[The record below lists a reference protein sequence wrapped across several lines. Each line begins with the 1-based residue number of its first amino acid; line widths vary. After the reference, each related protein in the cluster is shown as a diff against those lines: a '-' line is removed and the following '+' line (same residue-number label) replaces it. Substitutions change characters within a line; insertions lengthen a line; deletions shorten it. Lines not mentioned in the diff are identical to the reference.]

1 MKARIIFSLA
11 IVFVLVGCA
20 PVSYIPP
27 PSYAPP
33 SVDYFQRGQSNYEKG
48 DYDLAIQNW
57 TEAIRRNQN
66 KAAAYGNRGLAYA
79 AKGKH
84 DLAMRDLTE
93 VIRLD
98 PKNAAA
104 YYNRGIAYAEK
115 DEYNLAIRDCTE
127 AIHLDPKY
135 AAAYYNR
142 GWVYNK
148 KGEYDLAIRDY
159 NETIHLNPNHPH
171 AYNNRKIAIRARDE
185 KAETKLREAEN
196 ARQRKAAQRKAEA
209 ERRKAAELKRAQRKA
224 EAEASRMKPTLVS
237 WRAPR
242 KTRILSVGVGD
253 FKDTAIPRID
263 YAESDARGFASLIRS
278 SGIPEENISHLTNK
292 DAYRNDI
299 TDALIKLKMATTES
313 SETAIFYFS
322 GHGAPLIKNGK
333 IVDAVLVPYNAREN
347 SLEYTGIKISML
359 RELLSDT
366 RGNWIVI
373 LDACF
378 SGRKGRSLMAK
389 NIKGIC
395 VVSKDFT
402 VAPKS
407 RKNNWWITATS
418 GDNFANDFPKQ
429 NHGLFT
435 YYFLKALNGEKSVDA
450 NEDGLIS
457 VKEAFNWTK
466 KEVSAVSAKSLG
478 RLQVPE
484 LIGKGDT
491 ILTIPR

>member
-20 PVSYIPP
+20 QYTT
-27 PSYAPP
+27 P
-33 SVDYFQRGQSNYEKG
+33 SVNYSQRGLDHFNNGE
-48 DYDLAIQNW
+48 YD
-57 TEAIRRNQN
+57 
-66 KAAAYGNRGLAYA
+66 
-79 AKGKH
+79 
-84 DLAMRDLTE
+84 
-93 VIRLD
+93 
-98 PKNAAA
+98 
-104 YYNRGIAYAEK
+104 
-115 DEYNLAIRDCTE
+115 LAIRDCTKAIRLNPRDFAAYHNRGFAYDRKGEHDLAIRDYNE
-127 AIHLDPKY
+127 AIHINPNHAMTY
-135 AAAYYNR
+135 NNR
-142 GWVYNK
+142 GIAYCN

-159 NETIHLNPNHPH
+159 NETIHLDPNHPH
-171 AYNNRKIAIRARDE
+171 AYENRKIAIRARDE
-185 KAETKLREAEN
+185 KAKTKLRESEK
-196 ARQRKAAQRKAEA
+196 ARQREAAQRKA
-209 ERRKAAELKRAQRKA
+209 AELNRAQRKV
-224 EAEASRMKPTLVS
+224 EAAAPRMKPTQVS

-253 FKDTAIPRID
+253 FKDTAIPKID
-263 YAESDARGFASLIRS
+263 YAESDARGFASLAKS
-278 SGIPEENISHLTNK
+278 SGIPEENITRLTNK
-292 DAYRNDI
+292 DACRNAI
-299 TDALIKLKMATTES
+299 TYALIKLKMATTER

-322 GHGAPLIKNGK
+322 GHGAPIVKNGK
-333 IVDAVLVPYNAREN
+333 IVDAALVPYDAGEN
-347 SLEYTGIKISML
+347 SLEYTGIKISTL
-359 RELLSDT
+359 QELLSDT

-378 SGRKGRSLMAK
+378 SGKEGRSLMAK

-395 VVSKDFT
+395 VVPKDFN

-407 RKNNWWITATS
+407 TMNNWWITATS
-418 GDNFANDFPKQ
+418 GDNFANDFPKEKS
-429 NHGLFT
+429 GLFT

-484 LIGKGDT
+484 LIGQGDT

>member
-11 IVFVLVGCA
+11 AVFILVGCA
-20 PVSYIPP
+20 TH
-27 PSYAPP
+27 SYAPP

-127 AIHLDPKY
+127 AIHLDPKN
-135 AAAYYNR
+135 AAAYNNR
-142 GWVYNK
+142 GWAYNK
-148 KGEYDLAIRDY
+148 KGEYNLAIRDY
-159 NETIHLNPNHPH
+159 NEAIHLDPKHTL
-171 AYNNRKIAIRARDE
+171 AYENRGIAIRARDE
-185 KAETKLREAEN
+185 KAETKLREAEKT
-196 ARQRKAAQRKAEA
+196 RQRE
-209 ERRKAAELKRAQRKA
+209 AAELNRAQRKVEVVA
-224 EAEASRMKPTLVS
+224 PRMKPTQVS
-237 WRAPR
+237 WRAPG
-242 KTRILSVGVGD
+242 KTRILSVGVGN

-263 YAESDARGFASLIRS
+263 YAESDARGFASLAKS

-292 DAYRNDI
+292 GACRNDI

-333 IVDAVLVPYNAREN
+333 IVDAALVPYDAGEN

-378 SGRKGRSLMAK
+378 SGREGRSLMAK

-395 VVSKDFT
+395 VVPRDFT

-407 RKNNWWITATS
+407 TKNNWWITATS
-418 GDNFANDFPKQ
+418 GDNFANDFPKE

-435 YYFLKALNGEKSVDA
+435 YYFLKALNGEKNVDA